1 MNIFGDLV
9 KKTLIDKHMTQIEL
23 GTRLE
28 TDKSS
33 INSLLNRNNI
43 SLNKMIEISNAL
55 DCDLVISLVPK
66 NNQNHI

>member
-1 MNIFGDLV
+1 MNIFGNLV

-23 GTRLE
+23 GTRLG
-28 TDKSS
+28 TDKRS

-66 NNQNHI
+66 DKQGS